1 MSNKKRFTRHPSP
14 DNFIQRERK
23 SRPHL
28 PHSVALLILSP
39 NDDQVATAIP
49 GSAVSSG
56 VDYIQSPPQL
66 RMTAE
71 RVNAMSP
78 FAPSDAYQTVQ
89 GTAMTVAREFL
100 NMSEITEYHHHHH
113 HHFSTVSGNKSLK
126 KNRLWYVGSTRGN
139 RHQDG
144 GQVVQYG
151 RYVHWVLMRTDRYK
165 DVFRNDSVHF
175 QKPQWVNTARLASLP
190 QAQLMSQRKLE
201 MIDQALLMY
210 YQVTGDYNK
219 LVAKAINRSKQ
230 LIAA

>member
-1 MSNKKRFTRHPSP
+1 MSKKSNFTRHTKP
-14 DNFIQRERK
+14 NLFIKKERK
-23 SRPHL
+23 NRSHL
-28 PHSVALLILSP
+28 PHSVALLVLSP
-39 NDDQVATAIP
+39 NGDQVATAIP
-49 GSAVSSG
+49 GSAVSGG

-71 RVNAMSP
+71 RVSAMSP
-78 FAPSDAYQTVQ
+78 FAPSDTYQTVQ

-100 NMSEITEYHHHHH
+100 NMSEITEYHHH
-113 HHFSTVSGNKSLK
+113 FATVSGNKSLK

-139 RHQDG
+139 KHQDG
-144 GQVVQYG
+144 GQVVRYG

-201 MIDQALLMY
+201 MIDQTLRMY
-210 YQVTGDYNK
+210 CQVTGDYNR
-219 LVAKAINRSKQ
+219 LVAEASKRSKQ
-230 LIAA
+230 LLAA